1 MEASDLAVVA
11 LVKAGDHDA
20 FRHLVER
27 HSRSVFRLAYR
38 LTGHEQ
44 DAEDVVQETFLRAF
58 REIRRFEARSSFA
71 TWLYRITV
79 NYSHDLLRQRRG
91 RQPAVSTTPIWL
103 CCELADPSA
112 SANRARTG
120 QPPHRRAR
128 QDAMN
133 GLSAQERSAFVMRH
147 FEGLSIEE
155 IGHAR
160 PERRGQA
167 SIFRA
172 VPSCRAQP
180 VAELSRCAPL
190 GRRAGRGFYREATAF
205 GRRAHVALCAA
216 CRERFE
222 RLTMALQRLN
232 RSPSR
237 RETGHAAPRSGPVA
251 ASPRSGRAAVDG
263 GIVAPP

>member
-58 REIRRFEARSSFA
+58 RQIRRFEARSSFA

-79 NYSHDLLRQRRG
+79 NCSHDLLRQRPKAGSRPSLDDPDLG
-91 RQPAVSTTPIWL
+91 VAAL
-103 CCELADPSA
+103 LADPSVSADPMRELA
-112 SANRARTG
+112 S
-120 QPPHRRAR
+120 RRIDER
-128 QDAMN
+128 VRLAMSA
-133 GLSAQERSAFVMRH
+133 LSDQERSAFVMRH

-155 IGHAR
+155 IGRMLDLKTSAAKH
-160 PERRGQA
+160 

-172 VPSCRAQP
+172 VHKLRRALEP
-180 VAELSRCAPL
+180 VAELP
-190 GRRAGRGFYREATAF
+190 
-205 GRRAHVALCAA
+205 
-216 CRERFE
+216 
-222 RLTMALQRLN
+222 Q
-232 RSPSR
+232 
-237 RETGHAAPRSGPVA
+237 
-251 ASPRSGRAAVDG
+251 
-263 GIVAPP
+263 